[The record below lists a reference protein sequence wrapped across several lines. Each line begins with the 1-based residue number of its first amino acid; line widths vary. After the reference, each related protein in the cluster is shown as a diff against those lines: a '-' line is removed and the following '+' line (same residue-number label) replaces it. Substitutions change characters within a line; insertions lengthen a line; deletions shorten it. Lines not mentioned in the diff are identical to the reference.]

1 MKNHFAALLL
11 HVFFILLIN
20 NVRAQTNVADNNAAV
35 SLASNAIFFV
45 PGIVQISGAANIL
58 NNGNFYV
65 GGDFTNNGGGLK
77 AAGTGTVI
85 FNGSANQNINGT
97 NSVVF
102 YDVIKS
108 ANNSVII
115 ALDETIN
122 NKLTLLIIKLITPI
136 HIMKRMH
143 P

>member
-1 MKNHFAALLL
+1 MQYFL
-11 HVFFILLIN
+11 F
-20 NVRAQTNVADNNAAV
+20 RAMCKF
-35 SLASNAIFFV
+35 L
-45 PGIVQISGAANIL
+45 VQVIL

-65 GGDFTNNGGGLK
+65 GGDFTNNGSGLK